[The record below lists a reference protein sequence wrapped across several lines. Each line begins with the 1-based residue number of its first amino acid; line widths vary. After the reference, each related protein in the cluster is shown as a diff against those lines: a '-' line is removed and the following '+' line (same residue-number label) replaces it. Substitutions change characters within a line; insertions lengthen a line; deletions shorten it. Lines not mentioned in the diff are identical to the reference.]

1 LDVATQMLEAEHIG
15 LNDPRAG
22 RHAVEAERA
31 VIVGERYQ
39 ASFALGG
46 ANGCPRDQLAAGLD
60 GARLGKSSAFKN
72 KWQAH
77 CQKHENF
84 EH

>member
-1 LDVATQMLEAEHIG
+1 MIEAEHIG
-15 LNDPRAG
+15 LNDPCAR
-22 RHAVEAERA
+22 RHAVEVERS

-46 ANGCPRDQLAAGLD
+46 ANCSARDQLAAGFD